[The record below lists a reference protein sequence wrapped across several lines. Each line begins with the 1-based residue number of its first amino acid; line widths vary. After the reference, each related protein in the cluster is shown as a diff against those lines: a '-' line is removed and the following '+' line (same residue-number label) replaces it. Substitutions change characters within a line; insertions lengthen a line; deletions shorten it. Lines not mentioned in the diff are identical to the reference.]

1 MLKPR
6 NIVLG
11 KDSAMILQSKRV
23 KQFTLAF
30 LVNLVALSGG
40 AFALE
45 SSKGLKDLLQD
56 EHASGADLWIY
67 NDIARAREEARKQNK
82 PMFVTFRCV
91 PCKACAGFD
100 AEVAKDSQRIRRLT
114 ADKFVAIRQ
123 VEMKGVDLTQF
134 QFDYDLNWAAMF
146 INADGTVYARYGTQS
161 AAGPDAYNSIEGLEN
176 TMQRVLRLHAGYP
189 DNAPYL
195 EGKRGESKPYRT
207 ALEMPGLD
215 NKEKLVGTTSRQNC
229 IHCHNVHDAMH
240 RQAQRTGSY
249 TQAMLWKYPLPEN
262 IGLIIDANDG
272 TRISSLAPGTPA
284 DASGLK
290 PGENVLFVNG
300 QVISSIA
307 DIQWV
312 LHNLPNTA
320 TSVVVTTGRSRGLTL
335 ALPADWK
342 RTDISWR
349 GSMWSLSPRLRIWA
363 PQLTDAQKRERG
375 IPSDEGA
382 YLVRW
387 INRDFDA
394 GRAAHDAG
402 LRQEDVIVAVAGEA
416 LNMTWAQLSVH
427 IKLNYQVGDELPLTV
442 LRGGERQLIHV
453 KLVE

>member
-1 MLKPR
+1 
-6 NIVLG
+6 
-11 KDSAMILQSKRV
+11 MIFRTKRYRQV
-23 KQFTLAF
+23 TLVF
-30 LVNLVALSGG
+30 LVNLLVLGSG
-40 AFALE
+40 AYALE
-45 SSKGLKDLLQD
+45 SPQGLKERLQD

-67 NDIARAREEARKQNK
+67 NDIGQAREEARRQNK

-91 PCKACAGFD
+91 PCKDCSGFD
-100 AEVAKDSQRIRRLT
+100 AEVVKDNLRIRRLA

-176 TMQRVLRLHAGYP
+176 TMQRVLKLHAGYP
-189 DNAPYL
+189 DNAQHL
-195 EGKRGESKPYRT
+195 KGKRGESKPYRT

-215 NKEKLVGTTSRQNC
+215 NKEKYLGATSRQNC
-229 IHCHNVHDAMH
+229 IHCHNVYDAMH
-240 RQAQRTGSY
+240 QQAQRTGSY

-262 IGLIIDANDG
+262 IGLIIDADDG
-272 TRISSLAPGTPA
+272 TRIASLVPGTPA

-290 PGENVLFVNG
+290 PGENILFVNG

-320 TSVVVTTGRSRGLTL
+320 TRIEVTTRRSRRVTL

-349 GSMWSLSPRLRIWA
+349 GSMWSLSPRLRVWA
-363 PQLTDAQKRERG
+363 PALTEEQKREREL
-375 IPSDEGA
+375 PLEKGA

-387 INRDFDA
+387 INTDLDA

-402 LRQEDVIVAVAGEA
+402 MRQKDVIVAVAGEA

-427 IKLNYQVGDELPLTV
+427 IKLNYSVGDELPLTV
-442 LRGGERQLIHV
+442 LRGGKRQLINI